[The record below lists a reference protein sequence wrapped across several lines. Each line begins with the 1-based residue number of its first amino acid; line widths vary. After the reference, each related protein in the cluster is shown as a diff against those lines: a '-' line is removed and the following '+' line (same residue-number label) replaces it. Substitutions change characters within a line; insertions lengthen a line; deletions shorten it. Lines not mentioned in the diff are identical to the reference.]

1 MANPVRKA
9 CLAHAARLW
18 AEQPG
23 LTLLEVSNE
32 VRVLV
37 RVARPPVPG
46 PVPGVEAIRQWLL
59 DAVAAGEM
67 PAPEGLERREKSQR
81 QRRKT

>member
-1 MANPVRKA
+1 MANPIRKT
-9 CLAHAARLW
+9 CLSHAARLW
-18 AEQPG
+18 ADQPG
-23 LTLLEVSNE
+23 LTLLEVCNE
-32 VRVLV
+32 VRVQV

-59 DAVAAGEM
+59 DAVAAGEI

-81 QRRKT
+81 QRRTT